1 MESKKLGIKDT
12 DTIKKQEFGTMKK
25 IKKLRCHLKTFMKPR
40 HTHHAILTF
49 SVAETDG
56 FDTKPNLSFT
66 DNLFEAFYA

>member
-1 MESKKLGIKDT
+1 MESKKVGIRDT
-12 DTIKKQEFGTMKK
+12 DTIKKQKFATMKK

-40 HTHHAILTF
+40 QTHHAILTF

-66 DNLFEAFYA
+66 DNLVTF

>member
-1 MESKKLGIKDT
+1 MESKKVGIRDT
-12 DTIKKQEFGTMKK
+12 DTIKKQEFRTMKK

-40 HTHHAILTF
+40 QTDHAIILLTF

-66 DNLFEAFYA
+66 DNLVTF

>member
-12 DTIKKQEFGTMKK
+12 DTIKKQESVTMKK

-40 HTHHAILTF
+40 HTHHAILLTF
-49 SVAETDG
+49 SVSETDG

-66 DNLFEAFYA
+66 DNLVTF

>member
-1 MESKKLGIKDT
+1 MESKKVGIRDT
-12 DTIKKQEFGTMKK
+12 DTIKKQEFRTMQK

-40 HTHHAILTF
+40 QTHHAIILLTF

-66 DNLFEAFYA
+66 DNLVTF